1 MKSCSKSFSALSF
14 LAFAAVFALPG
25 YAGPNDRAE
34 SCEAVQM
41 SECDGSP
48 NSCVMVFARV
58 GERFRFDLLPGE
70 EKASTDCSV
79 GRNAVGEVSTLPE
92 GLAFDVDAAA
102 LRGVPQK
109 PGFFEF
115 VVLQTGEGRTSEQV
129 VLIDIQEHSFGSGG
143 LDYASYV
150 ADGVR

>member
-1 MKSCSKSFSALSF
+1 
-14 LAFAAVFALPG
+14 
-25 YAGPNDRAE
+25 
-34 SCEAVQM
+34 M
-41 SECDGSP
+41 SECDGGM

-70 EKASTDCSV
+70 GKSATDCAV
-79 GRNAVGEVSTLPE
+79 GRNAAGEVSTLPE
-92 GLAFDVDAAA
+92 GLAFDADAAA

-115 VVLQTGEGRTSEQV
+115 VVLQTEQGRTTEQV

-150 ADGVR
+150 ADGIR